1 MHKSGY
7 VNIIGKP
14 NAGKS
19 TLINAL
25 IGEKLSIISPKV
37 QTTRHRILGILSEE
51 DYQIVF
57 SDTPGIIEDPKYL
70 LQEKMM
76 TFVKS
81 ALSDADVILLLVEF
95 TDKVENILKL
105 YNDYKAKNIPLLLV
119 INKID
124 IAKTQEEVVE
134 FLENFKHI
142 PEEDLIPISAT
153 KNFNTQRIVT
163 RSLELLPEQEAF
175 FDKEQYTDKSER
187 FIASE
192 MIREKIFQFYKQE
205 IPYSIEV
212 AILKWEDTETIL
224 KIHAEIFVNRASQ
237 KPILIGRGGEAL
249 KRLGTT
255 VRIDLEKLYEK
266 KVFLDLYVKVRQD
279 WRENKNMLKDF
290 GYDAV

>member
-134 FLENFKHI
+134 FMEHFKHI

-153 KNFNTQRIVT
+153 KNFNIQRIVT

-175 FDKEQYTDKSER
+175 FNKEQYTDKSER

>member
-134 FLENFKHI
+134 FMEHFKHI

-153 KNFNTQRIVT
+153 KNFNIQRIVT